1 MVIAGP
7 TGIGKTRITA
17 IIAKKFHSEVI
28 SFDSR
33 QVYKELKIGTAF
45 PSLEELRN
53 VPHHMLGNKS
63 IHQYYNASMFEE
75 EVIDLLDNLF
85 EKHDFLFMTGGTG
98 FYLDAVLKGIDVL
111 PTVDPDIRFDLRK
124 KYEDEGIESIR
135 MMLKTADPDYYKKV
149 DLHNP
154 NRILK
159 ALEVS
164 IMTGKPYS
172 SFLYKPNKKR
182 SFNAILIGL
191 DTDRDELYKRINER
205 VDHMVEQGLV
215 QEAKNLYPF
224 KDSNALKT
232 VGYKELFDFFEGKIS
247 LEEAIDLIKRHTRQ
261 YARRQ
266 LTWFRRYEEIKWFRP
281 EEIPKIERY
290 VKSTIYSGDFS

>member
-1 MVIAGP
+1 VVIAGP

>member
-290 VKSTIYSGDFS
+290 VKSNIYSGDFS